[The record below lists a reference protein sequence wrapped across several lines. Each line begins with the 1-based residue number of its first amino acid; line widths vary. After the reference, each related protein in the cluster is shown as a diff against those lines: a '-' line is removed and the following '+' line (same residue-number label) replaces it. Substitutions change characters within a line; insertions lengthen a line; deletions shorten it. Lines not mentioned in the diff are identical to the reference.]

1 VCGEIYYFID
11 IYVKLLIFLVSKPIQ
26 LVLLGYNHLDLLKYC
41 AMALPT
47 FQRSLDKEVSC
58 TGVGLHSGKTVNLT
72 LKPAPINHGIK
83 FVRKD
88 LPDNPTIP
96 ARFNRVVDTSL
107 ATVIGSDG
115 VIVSTI
121 EHLMACLAGLSIDN
135 ILVELDSYEVP
146 VMDGSAGPFT
156 RMITEA
162 GIREQKALR
171 HFFVLKEPIKLE
183 QDGKYVSAYPD
194 NTFKISCTI
203 EFEHPI
209 IRKQSCSIEVID
221 HIFENEISSARTF
234 GFLHEVE
241 YMKRYGLARG
251 GSLEN
256 AVVIDKNGI
265 LNEEGLRYQDEFV
278 RHKLLDCIGDF
289 SLLGMPILAHIVTN
303 KSGHAFNH
311 AFLEKFFSKKASWQ
325 TQTHSNP
332 KYDTTRQQNN
342 LLIG

>member
-1 VCGEIYYFID
+1 MAIPIY
-11 IYVKLLIFLVSKPIQ
+11 Q
-26 LVLLGYNHLDLLKYC
+26 RTLGKSVR
-41 AMALPT
+41 
-47 FQRSLDKEVSC
+47 FS
-58 TGVGLHSGKTVNLT
+58 GIGLHSGKKVHLT
-72 LKPAPINHGIK
+72 LKPAPINYGIK

-135 ILVELDSYEVP
+135 VVVELNSYEVP

-156 RMITEA
+156 RMIMEA
-162 GIREQKALR
+162 GIEEQAAAR
-171 HFFVLKEPIKLE
+171 HFFVLKEPIELE
-183 QDGKYVSAYPD
+183 QDGKFVGAYPD
-194 NTFKISCTI
+194 TTFKITCNI
-203 EFEHPI
+203 DFEHPLI
-209 IRKQSCSIEVID
+209 QQQSCSIEVED
-221 HIFENEISSARTF
+221 QIFEREISSARTF

-251 GSLEN
+251 GSLDN
-256 AVVIDKNGI
+256 AVVIDENGI
-265 LNEEGLRYQDEFV
+265 LNDDGLRFQDEFV

-289 SLLGMPILAHIVTN
+289 SLLGMPILAHIVTR

-311 AFLEKFFSKKASWQ
+311 AFLENFFNTKASWQ
-325 TQTHSNP
+325 TLTLDGAAARPSGTA
-332 KYDTTRQQNN
+332 KS
-342 LLIG
+342 LAI